1 MLNENS
7 INERIKVLDS
17 DIAKVSE
24 QMQSLEKQ
32 TKDGIAMLNALN
44 GAKQQCQSFLNELN
58 NGEPDTSDSSDVE
71 YISTVTFPSQLSDG
85 FILGRSD

>member
-1 MLNENS
+1 MLDEDS

-17 DIAKVSE
+17 DIVKVSE

-32 TKDGIAMLNALN
+32 TKDAIAMMNALQ
-44 GAKQQCQSFLNELN
+44 GAKQQCESFLKELN

-71 YISTVTFPSQLSDG
+71 
-85 FILGRSD
+85 